1 MTPAEFATLLRSMPA
16 KLESIDHT
24 DTLQSAA
31 AIVEKSVRDNFR
43 RQTRADGAT
52 WEPRRV
58 TILPSQIRG
67 KWFNHP
73 LLILTGK
80 MIGAATGGH
89 GHYRK
94 ISKSR
99 LEMGIDPSV
108 VPYAKTH
115 QDGGESMLP
124 NGRVIKIPSRQYFY
138 LHASDRQK
146 MRALV
151 RARTKAKLL
160 KSIGRS
166 S

>member
-16 KLESIDHT
+16 KLANIDHT
-24 DTLQSAA
+24 ETLQSAA
-31 AIVEKSVRDNFR
+31 AVVEKSVRGNFQ
-43 RQTRADGAT
+43 RQTRADGRT

-94 ISKSR
+94 ISKTR
-99 LEMGIDPSV
+99 LEMGIDPDV
-108 VPYAKTH
+108 VPYARTH
-115 QDGGESMLP
+115 QDGGESTLP

-138 LHASDRQK
+138 LHGSDRQK

-151 RARTKAKLL
+151 LARTRAKFLR
-160 KSIGRS
+160 SIGRTS
-166 S
+166 